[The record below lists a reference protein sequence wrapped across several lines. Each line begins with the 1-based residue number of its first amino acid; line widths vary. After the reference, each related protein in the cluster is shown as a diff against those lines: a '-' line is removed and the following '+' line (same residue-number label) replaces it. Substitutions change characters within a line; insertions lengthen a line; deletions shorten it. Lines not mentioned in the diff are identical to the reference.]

1 MRWIHTVVNSRSVLW
16 GCNRQILLHLDWNS
30 LSLYT
35 TSCVQSTKTRLCMM
49 ELRRRSSPICFYIIS
64 KRNIFHLNCCL
75 FYRAQ
80 PFIISQSMGDLGI
93 EWGHPVVFV
102 CKKKNLQCWQNKYLH
117 VFFLA
122 DTFIQSN
129 LQWIHYIH
137 FFIIMG
143 SWSHYLGSTIMY
155 QLSYGNIISNTKNT
169 LSPTLSINYI
179 EPPSTSAGRML
190 TAFCGYAE
198 RVQGISDY

>member
-117 VFFLA
+117 VFFWLTLSSKA
-122 DTFIQSN
+122 IYSE
-129 LQWIHYIH
+129 
-137 FFIIMG
+137 FIIYIFLL
-143 SWSHYLGSTIMY
+143 SWGVEA
-155 QLSYGNIISNTKNT
+155 II
-169 LSPTLSINYI
+169 LV
-179 EPPSTSAGRML
+179 A
-190 TAFCGYAE
+190 
-198 RVQGISDY
+198 Q